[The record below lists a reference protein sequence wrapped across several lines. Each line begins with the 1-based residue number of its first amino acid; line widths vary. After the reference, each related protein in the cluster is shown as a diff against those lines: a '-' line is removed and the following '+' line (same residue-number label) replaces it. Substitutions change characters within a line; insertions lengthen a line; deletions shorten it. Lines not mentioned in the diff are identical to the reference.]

1 MNKFLNSVRRINVK
15 KSLFL
20 NLFYMAIRNKK
31 NGTYKLVCVGIP
43 SIGNKVNLDFF
54 LNLKLRKS
62 IWMKIGQEFL
72 NIIKSNEKLWI

>member
-54 LNLKLRKS
+54 FKFEIEKINLNENWTRIFKYHK
-62 IWMKIGQEFL
+62 K
-72 NIIKSNEKLWI
+72 